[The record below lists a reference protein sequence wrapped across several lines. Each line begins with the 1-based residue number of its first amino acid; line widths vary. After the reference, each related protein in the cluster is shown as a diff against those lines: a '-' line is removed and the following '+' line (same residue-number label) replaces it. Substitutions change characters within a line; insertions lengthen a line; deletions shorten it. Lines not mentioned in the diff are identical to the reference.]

1 MKTLSSIFI
10 ALIAIAFAVYNNE
23 YMLSRLTQSLKH
35 VTSLA
40 KTTKPLYNTT
50 QDMTTMFRG
59 LPVIPDEAFTTDA
72 PRKIAKSFLAIE
84 QSEGAGAK
92 VRRSVGTPKL
102 RNFSPF
108 LMLAHIRTH

>member
-50 QDMTTMFRG
+50 QYMTTI
-59 LPVIPDEAFTTDA
+59 PVMIIAAKRRYIPR
-72 PRKIAKSFLAIE
+72 P
-84 QSEGAGAK
+84 
-92 VRRSVGTPKL
+92 
-102 RNFSPF
+102 
-108 LMLAHIRTH
+108 